1 MRPEHSTEPNHKSAQ
16 KRDSGDMQ
24 KSQQLVL
31 SQNLFCGLEIWVRPH
46 RSKGVAMTRVGS
58 RETHTTA
65 NETLEAIYRK
75 CLSLTPLKSLSSGA
89 GGRDYGCHSIRSG
102 RCSCTALKQ
111 ACGVLRAWAYE
122 KDYTHSL
129 QLYSVICSLFWKW
142 GRSCSTVIGVGT
154 NTWMSTRQKTWCKM

>member
-1 MRPEHSTEPNHKSAQ
+1 MGSRKRGYTDEKYNERGLSTALNRTTKVHK

-46 RSKGVAMTRVGS
+46 RSEGVAMTRVGS

-75 CLSLTPLKSLSSGA
+75 CLSLTHLKSLSSGA
-89 GGRDYGCHSIRSG
+89 GGRDYGCHSI
-102 RCSCTALKQ
+102 LLLPQ
-111 ACGVLRAWAYE
+111 W
-122 KDYTHSL
+122 
-129 QLYSVICSLFWKW
+129 
-142 GRSCSTVIGVGT
+142 
-154 NTWMSTRQKTWCKM
+154 